1 MVEQAD
7 YKQKYEESQLTIA
20 TLKQELEALKKMIF
34 GSRHERFHPDHT
46 NPSQLPLDMAC
57 DSALIAPVAGSQK
70 ITYTRTTTTEQK
82 AHPVRM
88 KLPEHLERREVVIE
102 PTEDVSG
109 LRRLGEEITEELD
122 YEPGK
127 LFVRRIIRPRY
138 VSTDNQ
144 NFVIA
149 PLVERPLPKAI
160 AAAGLLTQI
169 IIDKYLDHL
178 PLNRQVERLKR
189 EGITLPYST
198 ISDWVSA
205 TAKLLDP
212 LYEALKKELIGS
224 DYLHV
229 DETPVKV
236 LDKDKKGTTH
246 RGYLWV
252 YHNSLQDLV
261 FFNYQMGRGR
271 EGPSAM
277 LQGFKGHLQTDGYS
291 AYNIFSDKEGITL
304 FHCMAHAR
312 RKFYEARDND
322 PGRASYV
329 LSQIQLLY
337 DIERRARGELLSEQE
352 IYQLRQSEA
361 LPILTSLGQWMQKAY
376 REVVPKSAIGLALA
390 YSITRWQE
398 LMIYATDGKLAIDNN
413 PVERSIRAVA
423 VGRKNHLFCG
433 SHDAAQRSA
442 LLYSVTGTCKLHQIN
457 PFIYLKDV
465 LTRIAMHPVNKISE
479 LLPHNWKPLQ

>member
-361 LPILTSLGQWMQKAY
+361 LPILTS
-376 REVVPKSAIGLALA
+376 
-390 YSITRWQE
+390 
-398 LMIYATDGKLAIDNN
+398 
-413 PVERSIRAVA
+413 
-423 VGRKNHLFCG
+423 
-433 SHDAAQRSA
+433 
-442 LLYSVTGTCKLHQIN
+442 
-457 PFIYLKDV
+457 
-465 LTRIAMHPVNKISE
+465 
-479 LLPHNWKPLQ
+479 